1 MWVTQTTQTW
11 VTNCKHGKKCMK
23 LEVWRGGFRGAI
35 ARKFGS
41 LKKFRSFKQGRNQY
55 CESHTTWIGKGKK
68 SL

>member
-1 MWVTQTTQTW
+1 
-11 VTNCKHGKKCMK
+11 MK

-55 CESHTTWIGKGKK
+55 CESHTTWIGKGQK